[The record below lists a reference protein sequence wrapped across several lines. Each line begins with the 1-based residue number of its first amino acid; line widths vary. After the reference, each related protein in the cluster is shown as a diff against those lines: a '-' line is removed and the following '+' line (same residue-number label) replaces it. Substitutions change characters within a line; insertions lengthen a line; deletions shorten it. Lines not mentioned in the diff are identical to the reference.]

1 VWARRLKETFAI
13 LTVGD
18 GIIELIFPTEHSL
31 LWEFGP
37 ARVRRVAR
45 SFAENPNLGCASSAH
60 PRLLSASG
68 WRSASTKG
76 YSYLLQ
82 TSRGSRA
89 AIE

>member
-45 SFAENPNLGCASSAH
+45 FFAENPNLM
-60 PRLLSASG
+60 RLLGASQVAFG
-68 WRSASTKG
+68 IWLAKRQYQG
-76 YSYLLQ
+76 P
-82 TSRGSRA
+82 
-89 AIE
+89 